1 MVFPHQG
8 CGVGFAATQLYIH
21 SEVSLQLY
29 FFQPLP
35 LDHVVPAPQAIPPS
49 PNVLLPSSV
58 QPMTT
63 F

>member
-1 MVFPHQG
+1 MVFTRAVEWG
-8 CGVGFAATQLYIH
+8 SATQLYFH
-21 SEVSLQLY
+21 SEISLQLY

-35 LDHVVPAPQAIPPS
+35 LDHVVPAPQATPVS

-58 QPMTT
+58 KPMTT